1 MKTGANKTHL
11 RSESGKISVRKATL
25 DDADAILDCL
35 AVAFA
40 PFRDQYT
47 PEGYRDTTL
56 TPETV
61 RQRLQT
67 MALFV
72 AESATGEIVG
82 TIGGSVHSDTG
93 HLRGMAVLPEWQGR
107 GVADELLQA
116 VEAELQ
122 AKGCS
127 HVTLNTTRPLERAV
141 RFYEKHG
148 YQATGKVKDFFGM
161 PLFEYLKQLR

>member
-1 MKTGANKTHL
+1 MKTGAHKTHL
-11 RSESGKISVRKATL
+11 RPESGRISVRKARME
-25 DDADAILDCL
+25 DADAILQCL
-35 AVAFA
+35 ALAFA
-40 PFRDQYT
+40 PFREQYT

-56 TPETV
+56 TSETV

-72 AESATGEIVG
+72 AESPAGDIVG
-82 TIGGSVHSDTG
+82 TIGGSIHQQSG

-107 GVADELLQA
+107 GVAEELLRA
-116 VEAELQ
+116 VETELQ

-127 HVTLNTTRPLERAV
+127 QITLNTTRPLQRAM

-148 YQATGKVKDFFGM
+148 YRATGRTKDFFGM
-161 PLFEYLKQLR
+161 PLFEYRKRLR